1 MNVLKLCLSVVVAF
15 AFSFPPADVKLQY
28 QFKAGDQYVWSQD
41 TKQTIKQTV
50 MSMDQNSENLY
61 QSEFLVKVA
70 SLTPNGAKLDVS
82 FTKLKNSTKSPMGEN
97 SMDSNGAPDKME
109 NKIFL
114 SMLNKPFT
122 IYLSNTGNVEKIEG
136 AENLW
141 TGFKDLGLEESRE
154 KVIRESLEMMLGEE
168 SLKSSFQ
175 TAFIPYPD
183 KKVKQG
189 ETWTVNHNV
198 IMNFAMAIQNTW
210 SVSSFT
216 SSVANLVAD
225 GTFTTTDKEKIL
237 NLPGGMKAKSDLN
250 GRQAVKSNVDT
261 KSGWPTKQQ
270 IMVELKG
277 TMTLLA
283 GGMIPQDM
291 EIPME
296 IISETTYTIVKK

>member
-28 QFKAGDQYVWSQD
+28 QFKPGDQYVWTQD
-41 TKQTIKQTV
+41 TKQTIKQNV
-50 MSMDQNSENLY
+50 MSMEQNSENLY

-70 SLTPNGAKLDVS
+70 SLTPSGAKLDVS
-82 FTKLKNSTKSPMGEN
+82 FTKLKNAAKSPMGEN
-97 SMDSNGAPDKME
+97 SMDSNGPSDKME
-109 NKIFL
+109 NKIFQA
-114 SMLNKPFT
+114 MLNKPFAV
-122 IYLSNTGNVEKIEG
+122 YLTNTGNVEKIEG
-136 AENLW
+136 AQNLW
-141 TGFKDLGLEESRE
+141 SGFKDLGLEEARE
-154 KVIRESLEMMLGEE
+154 KVIRESLEIILGEE

-175 TAFIPYPD
+175 TAFIPYPG

-189 ETWTVNHNV
+189 ETWTFNHDV
-198 IMNFAMAIQNTW
+198 VMNFAMAIQNTW
-210 SVSSFT
+210 TVASFT
-216 SSVANLVAD
+216 SSAANLTAD
-225 GTFTTTDKEKIL
+225 GTFTTTDKEKIM

-270 IMVELKG
+270 ILVELKG

-283 GGMIPQDM
+283 GGMIPQDL

-296 IISETTYTIVKK
+296 VISETTYTVVKK